1 MMAIYTYYAE
11 NIRLTFLRNE
21 EDIIDTLLVN
31 KPTMT
36 AYKAEFAVIL
46 VKLGN
51 VLWDG
56 YF

>member
-31 KPTMT
+31 KPMMT

>member
-31 KPTMT
+31 IPMMT
-36 AYKAEFAVIL
+36 ACKAEFAVIL